1 MKKIPYDLIAARNNA
16 TRKITRHDEFRRVEE
31 MPMPQASP
39 FDAYS
44 LNVFNQTM
52 EKMLKA
58 VQRQG
63 TFLSQPFTVFDTPI
77 LLRQKENRTY
87 FMIQNTGLN
96 GLYIGFDFE
105 PTATNC
111 INLTAGGFAE
121 PYQVPTNDIYILS
134 TVAGTTGILIYS
146 IGN

>member
-1 MKKIPYDLIAARNNA
+1 MKKIPYDLIAANQNA
-16 TRKITRHDEFRRVEE
+16 RRQINLSNDARRQAE
-31 MPMPQASP
+31 MPMPPATP
-39 FDAYS
+39 FDEYS
-44 LNVFNQTM
+44 LNVFNSAM
-52 EKMLKA
+52 EKLLKA
-58 VQRQG
+58 TRRQG
-63 TFLSQPFTVFDTPI
+63 TFLSQPFSVFDTAL

-96 GLYIGFDFE
+96 GLFIGFDFE

-134 TVAGTTGILIYS
+134 TAAGTTGILIYS